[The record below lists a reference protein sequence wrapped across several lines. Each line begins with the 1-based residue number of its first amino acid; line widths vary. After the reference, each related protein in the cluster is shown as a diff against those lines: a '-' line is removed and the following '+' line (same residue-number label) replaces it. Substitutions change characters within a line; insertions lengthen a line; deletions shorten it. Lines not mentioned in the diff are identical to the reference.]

1 MKYVVIILLTAS
13 MVLAQIPSPKGDIS
27 TQSLP
32 VLQEW
37 WRADNMGYGIAYNGG
52 NGGMTWLE
60 NFYHGKGALVIS
72 TPTGVKTWQLRYPG
86 DTVNVFTWQ
95 GNAPWGDY
103 KSPNPII
110 KTLDI
115 NGDKVTDYIDGVGN
129 LYYGTQNGEPPNPK
143 PSFYGLTPVFISD
156 INNDTYDDALSWNIS
171 SSQDSIIAYILYGAK
186 EANNITIDSV
196 KLPTELYSNTDRT
209 VQPINIYKTPNGEI
223 RIILRY
229 RIMGKEDG
237 YKLYGFTKTQN
248 NYVFELKDSYIA
260 STTNDYSYHG
270 ANTILYNK
278 LEHKII
284 WVTLEK
290 RNGKI
295 ENTDIAIYSL
305 TENKFDRLLK
315 TTFDSVSKIETT
327 TQSLSNNYIEDF
339 YIIKMRQITNTNV
352 IFINGSQ
359 LNNKIDTLITYNT
372 CQFSSIELFPNKLKP
387 NSKLLIISGEYFDEN
402 CFNIS
407 EVRDTTTYISETESM
422 ILSNNIKFECK
433 EPITQIENI
442 IVSFNSNYDYTTN
455 IILRNLL
462 GKVVYTNF
470 QEVVIGRNQ
479 IVISLQNIILP
490 NGKYIIEFNVDKKK
504 INKLI
509 TIE

>member
-1 MKYVVIILLTAS
+1 
-13 MVLAQIPSPKGDIS
+13 
-27 TQSLP
+27 
-32 VLQEW
+32 
-37 WRADNMGYGIAYNGG
+37 
-52 NGGMTWLE
+52 
-60 NFYHGKGALVIS
+60 
-72 TPTGVKTWQLRYPG
+72 
-86 DTVNVFTWQ
+86 
-95 GNAPWGDY
+95 
-103 KSPNPII
+103 
-110 KTLDI
+110 
-115 NGDKVTDYIDGVGN
+115 
-129 LYYGTQNGEPPNPK
+129 
-143 PSFYGLTPVFISD
+143 
-156 INNDTYDDALSWNIS
+156 
-171 SSQDSIIAYILYGAK
+171 
-186 EANNITIDSV
+186 
-196 KLPTELYSNTDRT
+196 
-209 VQPINIYKTPNGEI
+209 
-223 RIILRY
+223 
-229 RIMGKEDG
+229 MGKEDG